1 MNRLTRAQRS
11 NFVPLTAWG
20 YRWWRARSLMLLS
33 GEKFSLERERR
44 LFLGL
49 AQPLPGEHW
58 LDVGTSTGFYAGVLA
73 RAGCRVDALDI
84 SPAMLQAAR
93 RRERGAVNWLC
104 LNAEKT
110 GLEAGNYDG
119 LTIGATL
126 NETAD
131 PAALLRE
138 AARLL
143 KPGGRLWLMYAASGG
158 GLGQQILARLGGL
171 TFPDLSWIE
180 RQVPELRLT
189 HAAHF
194 GQVEFALLQ
203 KEKRATPQI

>member
-1 MNRLTRAQRS
+1 MTRLTPAQRS

-20 YRWWRARSLMLLS
+20 YSWWRARSLTLLS
-33 GEKFSLERERR
+33 GEKFSLEREGR

-49 AQPLPGEHW
+49 ARPKSGEHW
-58 LDVGTSTGFYAGVLA
+58 LDIGTSTGFYAGVLA

-84 SPAMLQAAR
+84 SPAMLEAAR
-93 RRERGAVNWLC
+93 RRERGAVNWLR

-110 GLEAGNYDG
+110 GLDAEGYDG
-119 LTIGATL
+119 LTVGATL

-143 KPGGRLWLMYAASGG
+143 KPGGQLWLMYAASGG
-158 GLGQQILARLGGL
+158 GLGQRILARLGGL
-171 TFPDLSWIE
+171 TLPDLGWIE
-180 RQVPELRLT
+180 RQMPGLHLT
-189 HAAHF
+189 HAARF

-203 KEKRATPQI
+203 KEKRAAPEV